1 MKLKAAIITIAFVMV
16 ATAFIATSSPE
27 MTDGASEV
35 EWTIDSADDMV
46 RLSAEIQ
53 NAQPSDGGTVAYYYA
68 NVQLNA
74 DITLGSDWIRLGEA
88 LEGKEDETHILRG
101 EFDGNG
107 HTITL
112 EKSSGLMKYAG
123 PIYVHDLKIIAN
135 ETTGPAL
142 TEYLYGSVGDVTT
155 IQNVVVDG
163 STTYGKGFISR
174 AYSMESATE
183 KTSTDP
189 EIKIIDCVNNATINE
204 DSDNRGV
211 GILAG
216 IYGANVL
223 IEKCRNNG
231 NITLSTTEEAHAA
244 GIVGYIMR
252 DDGKGRLNEN
262 SSKVANLTVSIIN
275 CENYGNISSV
285 NTSGRGNAGGIAS
298 TLHEGVLLIKGCN
311 NYGDITTDSSTA
323 IPDKSRKVCAGGIAG
338 KASADSSITGCNNY
352 GKISGIGS
360 ETQDFASA
368 YAGGIVGFADNNSS
382 TTVSNCGSFGTVGS
396 EGKEGNNYS
405 GQVIGAVTK
414 DGTATT
420 VFSISNISVPE
431 GTTALCGKG
440 ACTSESS
447 TTVITV
453 VEPGEIAMDRTSA
466 TMKIT
471 EGLQLGYTLSPS
483 GATERSVTWKSSET
497 GVAIVNN
504 GGYLLA
510 KSEGTAT
517 ITVTTSNGLTATC
530 QVTVTKADDG
540 SKGQEP
546 TTTTETDPSGT
557 TTTVTEYPDGTKV
570 TVVEDSTTTSTTTET
585 KTSVTDAPSSTT
597 ISTTTV
603 VVKDT
608 DDQVTSA
615 EAKVNVEVEVDAST
629 ESAPVEITEN
639 VVTAALDT
647 IAVDEESEAVLTK
660 TVTITVD
667 TTQISLTAEATKT
680 VSDSGASLE
689 FIGSAGTM
697 TADTKVVETLA
708 SQDDSLIISFVEID
722 DVVLPDVQ
730 QTIEDSTAYRLTVT
744 KSDGTRVHEL
754 KGTVD
759 LTVEY
764 TPPASVS
771 AAEVVVIY
779 VADDGTMEAVETTY
793 DPDTKILRFSTDHF
807 SYFMVGTLSMLPTE
821 PDVDPPVVIIPDDD
835 EYFPPYVVPTRT
847 ENDDDSK
854 KVLACAAAA
863 VVAALM
869 AAFLVIDRKR

>member
-1 MKLKAAIITIAFVMV
+1 MKFKAAIITIAFVMV
-16 ATAFIATSSPE
+16 ATAFVATSSPE

-35 EWTIDSADDMV
+35 EWTINSADDMD

-53 NAQPSDGGTVAYYYA
+53 NAQPSDGETVAYYYA

-101 EFDGNG
+101 EFNGNG

-135 ETTGPAL
+135 GTTGPAL
-142 TEYLYGSVGDVTT
+142 TEYLYGSVEDVTT
-155 IQNVVVDG
+155 VQNVVVNG
-163 STTYGKGFISR
+163 STTYGKGFIAR
-174 AYSMESATE
+174 AYSIDSATV

-189 EIKIIDCVNNATINE
+189 EIKIIDCVNNATINA

-231 NITLSTTEEAHAA
+231 DITLSTTEEAHAA

-262 SSKVANLTVSIIN
+262 SGSVVNLDVTILD

-298 TLHEGVLLIKGCN
+298 TLHQGVLHIKGCN
-311 NYGDITTDSSTA
+311 NYGNITTDSSSA
-323 IPDKSRKVCAGGIAG
+323 IPDKSRQVCAGGIAG
-338 KASADSSITGCNNY
+338 RANAGSSSITKCNNY
-352 GKISGIGS
+352 GNISGIGS

-368 YAGGIVGFADNNSS
+368 YAGGIVGFASNNSG
-382 TTVSNCGSFGTVGS
+382 TTISNCGSFGTVGS

-405 GQVIGAVTK
+405 GKVIGAVTK
-414 DGTATT
+414 DGAATT

-431 GTTALCGKG
+431 STTALCGKG

-466 TMKIT
+466 TMKIM

-497 GVAIVNN
+497 DIVVVN
-504 GGYLLA
+504 GGGYISA

-585 KTSVTDAPSSTT
+585 KTSVADAPSSTT

-639 VVTAALDT
+639 VVTTALDT

-660 TVTITVD
+660 TVTITAD

-680 VSDSGASLE
+680 VSDSGAILE
-689 FIGSAGTM
+689 FISSAGTM
-697 TADTKVVETLA
+697 TADTEVVETLA
-708 SQDDSLIISFVEID
+708 SQNDSLIISFVEVD

-754 KGTVD
+754 NGTVD

-779 VADDGTMEAVETTY
+779 VADDGTMEAVATTY

-821 PDVDPPVVIIPDDD
+821 PDEDSPAVIIPDDD
-835 EYFPPYVVPTRT
+835 EYIPSYVVPTKT
-847 ENDDDSK
+847 ENDADK
-854 KVLACAAAA
+854 KVIACAAAA